1 MTQAKNINLIGWDKM
16 KIALDKAAK
25 DCTLPKVFQLRTPL
39 TGYRK
44 QKGVKWALDNGC
56 YTQFHEVKWLKMA
69 IDGLNDS
76 DCVWITLPDEVG
88 GHRETLNLFKKY
100 RFILRKL
107 YYKEHGNRALFPNK
121 LAFVLQDGCHISDIP
136 WAWINCIFLGGSTK
150 FKYQRKTIEI
160 LEKAKSLGKWVHIG
174 RVNTK
179 GRIVYF
185 YDIADSIDGSG
196 LAKYSKML
204 EDALD
209 FIN

>member
-1 MTQAKNINLIGWDKM
+1 M

-25 DCTLPKVFQLRTPL
+25 DCTLPEVFQLRTPL

-56 YTQFHEVKWLKMA
+56 YSQFHEVKWLKMA
-69 IDGLNDS
+69 IDGLTDS
-76 DCVWITLPDEVG
+76 DCLWITLPDEIG
-88 GHRETLNLFKKY
+88 CHRATINLFKKY
-100 RFILRKL
+100 RKIL
-107 YYKEHGNRALFPNK
+107 NRITPMLLPSNK
-121 LAFVLQDGCHISDIP
+121 FAFVLQDGCHSADVP
-136 WAWINCIFLGGSTK
+136 WKHINCVFLGGSTE
-150 FKYQRKTIEI
+150 FKYSRGAWKI

-196 LAKYSKML
+196 LAKYTHML
-204 EDALD
+204 DDAIDVIKELKGTTQEK
-209 FIN
+209 II